1 MNRCPGSVWYGAD
14 ESDLP
19 DLSDRGLQ
27 VDNLKRDPTL
37 SESDNEQD
45 LGFTHFRAAGDC
57 EKRASKKKSK
67 FHFDTSKESD
77 TE

>member
-1 MNRCPGSVWYGAD
+1 MEIYGAD

-37 SESDNEQD
+37 SESDNEVD
-45 LGFTHFRAAGDC
+45 LGTTHFRAAGDC
-57 EKRASKKKSK
+57 EKRGSKKKNK
-67 FHFDTSKESD
+67 FPFDTSLESD
-77 TE
+77 SD